1 MSREASDDAWTDDAV
16 LGGLLRLKQ
25 PRRGHRFGHDA
36 ILLAAATGGRAGEHA
51 VELGAGVGAAGL
63 ALASRVEGLRLT
75 LIEIDPLLAAAARVN
90 ADRNGLGDRVA
101 TVALDVMAPP
111 AVFAANELGHGI
123 AHRVLMNPPFNDP
136 ATQPPSLDPDRRQA
150 HSAERGVLG
159 HWTRTASRLLRP
171 EGVLTL
177 IHPADRL
184 AEVLAA
190 LDESFG
196 AIAIL
201 PVFGKPGASAIR
213 LLVRAVK
220 DRRGPLAILPP
231 LVLNDE
237 QGRPTAEAEAV
248 LRAGAALPLAAG

>member
-1 MSREASDDAWTDDAV
+1 MSREDHDEAWTDDAV
-16 LGGLLRLKQ
+16 LDGRLRLKQ

-63 ALASRVEGLRLT
+63 ALAWRVEGLRLT

-90 ADRNGLGDRVA
+90 ADRNGLGDRIA

-123 AHRVLMNPPFNDP
+123 AHRVLMNPPFHDP
-136 ATQPPSLDPDRRQA
+136 ATQPPSPDPDRRQA
-150 HSAERGVLG
+150 HAAERGVLA

-171 EGVLTL
+171 EGVLTV

-184 AEVLAA
+184 ADILTA

-196 AIAIL
+196 AVAIL
-201 PVFGKPGASAIR
+201 PVYGKPRTAAIR

-220 DRRGPLAILPP
+220 ESRGPLTILPP

-237 QGRPTAEAEAV
+237 RGKPTADAEAV
-248 LRAGAALPLAAG
+248 LRAGAALPLAAD